1 MKNIDTKDLMWNI
14 DETVTEL
21 SMICDLISITE
32 ELINNDIDFVADQ
45 KLNCGKWLKGR
56 SQRNGTMFA
65 MMSSTAYNA
74 ANRLERVYKI
84 LAELQA
90 T

>member
-1 MKNIDTKDLMWNI
+1 MKNIDTKDLMSNI
-14 DETVTEL
+14 DEAVTEL

-45 KLNCGKWLKGR
+45 KLNCSKWLKTR
-56 SQRNGTMFA
+56 TQRNGTMFA

-84 LAELQA
+84 LAEQQA